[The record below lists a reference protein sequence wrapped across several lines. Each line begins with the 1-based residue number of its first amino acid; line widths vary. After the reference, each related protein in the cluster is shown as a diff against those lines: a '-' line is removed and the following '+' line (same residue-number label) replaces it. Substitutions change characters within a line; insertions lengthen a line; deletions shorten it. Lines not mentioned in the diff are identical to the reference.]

1 MNEVQVSL
9 DDVGRIHLSRAG
21 YGNGIYTL
29 ETTEALRAFF
39 QAERDEELGRWRDT
53 ENMDIV
59 VYPRPDQDDHDG
71 RCIILFN
78 ELSGVAW
85 FYWERVGLPAP
96 ARRYFDAH
104 PQPEPRP
111 PFAAYVDKN
120 GSAVWVTD
128 ENGNLRCLSDQN
140 LDPEKYAPFTRLLP
154 DE

>member
-9 DDVGRIHLSRAG
+9 DDVGRVQLRRAG
-21 YGNGIYTL
+21 GDEGVYTL

-39 QAERDEELGRWRDT
+39 QAERDDALGRWRDP
-53 ENMDIV
+53 ENPNVV
-59 VYPRPDQDDHDG
+59 VYPYLNQDDGYG
-71 RCIILFN
+71 RVVWVLD
-78 ELSGVAW
+78 EAEMVSGTVLDDRHSHSSAS
-85 FYWERVGLPAP
+85 
-96 ARRYFDAH
+96 RYFAAH